1 MPGRRRGGRCAVEWK
16 LEVVSVHITD
26 GDRAKDFYAGKMG
39 FNLDHDSRVG
49 AQTRVVQMF
58 D

>member
-1 MPGRRRGGRCAVEWK
+1 MPSRRRGGRCAVEWK

-26 GDRAKDFYAGKMG
+26 VDRAKDFYAGKMG